1 MENQEKEQDP
11 NSESQNPFM
20 GNYIKALTPDA
31 SLIEKYNN
39 QYIYSENNFQP
50 YSFCTGHK
58 HWGFDK
64 NGFLTSPS
72 PTILKTSEYQKKPD
86 LTKEGVLKGQIID
99 ETKGLVLVDPFICKK
114 FGGIIKDFLASLLI
128 LATGKKVS
136 LKVRLFEPKSVLQRV
151 PEYWSTLPSFLTPT
165 YNKEM
170 NPIERMKYIM
180 TLAISG
186 LYLTTNQLK
195 PFNPLIC
202 ETFEG
207 EFQDDPYHT
216 KVYCEQTSNY
226 PTISRFYLVNSEI
239 KLHGYVDLS
248 TKVEK
253 FGMNLSLLTKGYVN
267 VEYTKFDELITYIF
281 PTVKML
287 NVITQTG
294 RSCYYKDNLI
304 FVDKKNKLKGI
315 IQLGIDYYHITNFKG
330 YIMEMEYEENYTIN
344 YDKEQYWGYY
354 FKPDK
359 YRILERCEGS
369 WLKEIKFGDKVYWD
383 IDKDIPNWIRPVD
396 NPLPSDGRY
405 REDLIWLFRSFYLSN
420 DQEETQ
426 KYEDLAQCWK
436 LMVEK
441 LQREEREMKARKNK
455 KKKGGLLGLGLG
467 II

>member
-1 MENQEKEQDP
+1 
-11 NSESQNPFM
+11 
-20 GNYIKALTPDA
+20 
-31 SLIEKYNN
+31 
-39 QYIYSENNFQP
+39 
-50 YSFCTGHK
+50 
-58 HWGFDK
+58 
-64 NGFLTSPS
+64 
-72 PTILKTSEYQKKPD
+72 
-86 LTKEGVLKGQIID
+86 
-99 ETKGLVLVDPFICKK
+99 
-114 FGGIIKDFLASLLI
+114 
-128 LATGKKVS
+128 
-136 LKVRLFEPKSVLQRV
+136 
-151 PEYWSTLPSFLTPT
+151 
-165 YNKEM
+165 M

-207 EFQDDPYHT
+207 EFQDDSYHT

-267 VEYTKFDELITYIF
+267 VEYTKFDEFITYIF

-287 NVITQTG
+287 NVITQSG

>member
-1 MENQEKEQDP
+1 MDKKENENKP
-11 NSESQNPFM
+11 KPESLPFM
-20 GNYIKALTPDA
+20 GNYIKSLTPNQ
-31 SLIEKYNN
+31 SLIQKYNIN
-39 QYIYSENNFQP
+39 FIYSENDFQP

-58 HWGFDK
+58 KWGFNS
-64 NGFLTSPS
+64 NGILTSPA
-72 PTILKTSEYQKKPD
+72 PTILTKGEYQRKPD
-86 LTKEGVLKGQIID
+86 LTKEGVLYGLEID
-99 ETKGLVLVDPFICKK
+99 DRKGLVLVDPFICRK

-136 LKVRLFEPKSVLQRV
+136 LKIRLFEPKSVLQRV
-151 PEYWSTLPSFLTPT
+151 PDYWSTLPTFLTPT

-170 NPIERMKYIM
+170 SPIERMKNIM

-186 LYLTTNQLK
+186 LYLTTKQLK

-207 EFQDDPYHT
+207 EFEGDEYHT

-226 PTISRFYLVNSEI
+226 PTTSRFYIINSEL
-239 KLHGYVDLS
+239 KLHGFIDLS

-253 FGMNLSLLTKGYVN
+253 LGMNLSVITKGYVN
-267 VEYTKFDELITYIF
+267 VEYPKLNEMITYIF
-281 PTVKML
+281 PTAKMI

-294 RSCYYKDNLI
+294 RSCYYKDCLI

-315 IQLGIDYYHITNFKG
+315 IQLGLDSYHICNFKG
-330 YIMEMEYEENYTIN
+330 YIIEMEYDENYKMD

-354 FKPDK
+354 FKPEK
-359 YRILERCEGS
+359 YNVIETCEGS

-383 IDKDIPNWIRPVD
+383 IDKIIPNWIRPVD
-396 NPLPSDGRY
+396 NPIPSDGRY
-405 REDLIWLFRSFYLSN
+405 REDLIWLFRSFYFSS
-420 DQEETQ
+420 DDEEAQ
-426 KYEDLAQCWK
+426 LYENLGQDWK

-441 LQREEREMKARKNK
+441 LQREEREMKARRNK
-455 KKKGGLLGLGLG
+455 KKKGGLFGLGLG